1 MITMIKT
8 LPLPLEIYPSQI
20 LREKARELKQKE
32 LQNQEIKQLILNM
45 AKTMRENA
53 GVGLAA
59 PQINQSLRLIVIA
72 TPGNPTAYIN
82 PEIIKVSWRKIDFEE
97 GCLSLPGVFGLV
109 RRPERILA
117 RYYNLAGEMKEVWL
131 TEMIARIYQ
140 HEVDHINGVLFVD
153 KAAAITSGR
162 DLFTKYGLG

>member
-1 MITMIKT
+1 M
-8 LPLPLEIYPSQI
+8 LPLIIAPEPI
-20 LREKARELKQKE
+20 LRTVAQAIALPIPSEVVNLAQGMFAA
-32 LQNQEIKQLILNM
+32 M
-45 AKTMRENA
+45 AYYH
-53 GVGLAA
+53 GIGLAA

-72 TPGNPTAYIN
+72 TPGNPTAYVN

-140 HEVDHINGVLFVD
+140 HEVDHIDAILFAD
-153 KAAAITSGR
+153 KVVGKATAAHGAHEYT
-162 DLFTKYGLG
+162 L

>member
-1 MITMIKT
+1 M
-8 LPLPLEIYPSQI
+8 LPLIIAPEPI
-20 LREKARELKQKE
+20 LRTVAQAVALTIPSEVVNLAQGMFAA
-32 LQNQEIKQLILNM
+32 M
-45 AKTMRENA
+45 AYYH
-53 GVGLAA
+53 GIGLAA
-59 PQINQSLRLIVIA
+59 SQINQSLRLIVIA

-140 HEVDHINGVLFVD
+140 HEVDHINGMLFVD